1 MICQDI
7 LDKQISSR
15 EPKTV
20 LLQLKQEIEGIL
32 REKVLYLAL
41 FAQKIVYALLTLKGR
56 ITART

>member
-41 FAQKIVYALLTLKGR
+41 FTQKIVYALLTLKGR